1 MKFSVKWEVEYYDHD
16 KKLYCVIDYNEDD
29 INSID
34 EIHQFLDDEVNDDKF
49 SPENN
54 VDFYDGDFNI
64 EYIMIYDEDGKIIYK
79 DSDYSGN

>member
-34 EIHQFLDDEVNDDKF
+34 EIHQFLEDEVNDDKF
-49 SPENN
+49 SPDNN

>member
-34 EIHQFLDDEVNDDKF
+34 EIHQFLEDEVNDDKF